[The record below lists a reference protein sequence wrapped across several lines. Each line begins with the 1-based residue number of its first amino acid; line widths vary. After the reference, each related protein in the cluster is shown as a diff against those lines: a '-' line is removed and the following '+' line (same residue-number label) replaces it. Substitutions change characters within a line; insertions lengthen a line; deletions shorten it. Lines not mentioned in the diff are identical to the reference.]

1 MLRIAFGILFTLT
14 TLSCNSQSSADAQST
29 EATTKGKMPV
39 KITTT
44 LTNELVGT
52 AYIEKMNE
60 RNLAQKLDS
69 AEVKGK
75 QFAFNFSIDQPGIYQ
90 LNINNEQ
97 IIGLILEGGETLNIT
112 ADGTM
117 PEQGV
122 PAYKIE
128 GSKTIDKFNEIASEV
143 QSFAQQRTALEADFQ
158 KANAKRQAEL
168 RTQYQTINDAHR
180 ATIKPMISELGTT
193 LAGIIAANN
202 FLNPELDVEFL
213 KSLADQVEKEGQQ
226 HYFATLFV
234 QQMKAKGA
242 GQVGEMAPEFDLV
255 DLDGNPVKLTDLRG
269 KKVIIDF
276 WATWCGPCIMSFP
289 GMKQAM
295 DKYKDRED
303 VKFLFVNTF
312 ERVGTDEW
320 QGTVANFVKRRGFDY
335 LNPVL
340 DIGSETALSYGVEGI
355 PAKFCIGPD
364 GKIIQKSTGYMG
376 SSEAVFKEMV
386 EWVEGE

>member
-1 MLRIAFGILFTLT
+1 MLRIAFGILFTIT
-14 TLSCNSQSSADAQST
+14 TLSCNSQTAADAQ
-29 EATTKGKMPV
+29 TTGAMSKEGMPV

-44 LTNELVGT
+44 LTNTVMGM
-52 AYIEKMNE
+52 AYLEKMNE

-69 AEVKGK
+69 AEVNGK
-75 QFAFNFSIDQPGIYQ
+75 AFVFDFSIDQPGIYQ

-97 IIGLILEGGETLNIT
+97 IIGLILEGGENLQVT

-122 PAYKIE
+122 PAYRIE
-128 GSKTIDKFNEIASEV
+128 GSKTMDKFNEVTAEV
-143 QSFAQQRTALEADFQ
+143 QSFATQRAALEEDFQ
-158 KANAKRQAEL
+158 KANTKRQAEL
-168 RTQYQTINDAHR
+168 RTQFQTINDAHR
-180 ATIKPMISELGTT
+180 ATIKPMISELGTS

-202 FLNPELDVEFL
+202 FLNAELDAEYL
-213 KSLADQVEKEGQQ
+213 TTLADKVEAEGQD
-226 HYFATLFV
+226 HFFAKLFI

-242 GQVGEMAPEFDLV
+242 GQVGGMAPEFDLV
-255 DLDGNPVKLTDLRG
+255 DLNGKSVKLADLRG

-295 DKYKDRED
+295 DKYKDRDD

-312 ERVGTDEW
+312 ERVGADEW
-320 QGTVANFVKRRGFDY
+320 EGTVANFVKRRGFEY

-340 DIGSETALSYGVEGI
+340 DIGNETALSYGVEGI
-355 PAKFCIGPD
+355 PAKFCVGPD
-364 GKIIQKSTGYMG
+364 GKIIKKSTGYMG

>member
-1 MLRIAFGILFTLT
+1 MLRIAFGILFTIT
-14 TLSCNSQSSADAQST
+14 TLSCNSQASADAQSI
-29 EATTKGKMPV
+29 EVTTKEKMPV
-39 KITTT
+39 KIVTT
-44 LTNELVGT
+44 LTNDVVGT

-60 RNLAQKLDS
+60 RNLALKIDS
-69 AEVKGK
+69 VDVTGK
-75 QFAFNFSIDQPGIYQ
+75 QFTFDFSIDQPGIYQ
-90 LNINNEQ
+90 LNINNIQ
-97 IIGLILEGGETLNIT
+97 IIGLILEGGENLQVT
-112 ADGTM
+112 ADGIM

-128 GSKTIDKFNEIASEV
+128 GSKTMDKFNEIAAEV
-143 QSFAQQRTALEADFQ
+143 QSFAQQRTALEEDFQ
-158 KANAKRQAEL
+158 KANSKRQAEL
-168 RTQYQTINDAHR
+168 RTQFQTINDAHR
-180 ATIKPMISELGTT
+180 ATVKPMISELGTS

-202 FLNPELDVEFL
+202 FLIPELDAEFL
-213 KSLADQVEKEGQQ
+213 TSLADQVEKEGQQ

-234 QQMKAKGA
+234 QQMKSKGA

-255 DLDGNPVKLTDLRG
+255 DLEGKSVKLADLRG

-295 DKYKDRED
+295 DKYKDRDD

-320 QGTVANFVKRRGFDY
+320 EGTVANFIKRKGFDY

-364 GKIIQKSTGYMG
+364 GKIVQKSTGYMG

-386 EWVEGE
+386 EWVESE